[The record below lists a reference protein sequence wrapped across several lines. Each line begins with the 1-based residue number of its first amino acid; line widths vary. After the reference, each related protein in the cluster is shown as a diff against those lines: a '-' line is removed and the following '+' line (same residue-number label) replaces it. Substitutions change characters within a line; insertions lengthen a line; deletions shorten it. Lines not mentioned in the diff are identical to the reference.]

1 MSGESFSFDDEAAEG
16 AASQILGQMP
26 EPQEHAIQQHE
37 TQAAIEAANVELD
50 DEGTPFDPAIHTGTK
65 LKNGT
70 WRKRKAA
77 GGNSPRSRVA
87 RPRGESVELS
97 PEQQQASALETQ
109 ARAAGAAAAA
119 TLFMMGQMLGG
130 PEWKP
135 EPEEIELQTKA
146 WGDYFVAKG
155 HTDFPPGLALTV
167 AIVGYAGPR
176 FMMPETQSR
185 VSKAK
190 GWITLRLTKWK
201 INREYKKRGIKQR
214 ARIENG
220 KLIIPSE
227 ENGTRSNT
235 RND

>member
-1 MSGESFSFDDEAAEG
+1 MNAAADSFSFDDEAADS
-16 AASQILGQMP
+16 AASQIIGDMP
-26 EPQEHAIQQHE
+26 TPQEHAIAAHE
-37 TQAAIEAANVELD
+37 AKEAAEAASVEVD

-70 WRKRKAA
+70 WRKRKNP
-77 GGNSPRSRVA
+77 GSVSPRSRVA
-87 RPRGESVELS
+87 RPRGESFEQVS
-97 PEQQQASALETQ
+97 PEQQQAVQLETQ

-119 TLFMMGQMLGG
+119 TLFMLGQMIGG
-130 PEWKP
+130 PEWQP
-135 EPEEIELQTKA
+135 QPEEIELQNKA

-190 GWITLRLTKWK
+190 AWIALRLTKWK
-201 INREYKKRGIKQR
+201 VNKEYKRRGVKMR
-214 ARIENG
+214 ARIEGG

-227 ENGTRSNT
+227 EK
-235 RND
+235 